1 MFLFSYSFKSTVWK
15 NPTQDRRATNSI
27 STPPAPPRHP
37 TAPSPSPHPPYPPPT
52 AATSSL
58 SNRYWFNNYENIS
71 SCLNISTGVYTGP
84 LYDMWNLSTWKRKD
98 DTKRTLLNIVW
109 LINPPNWWAVYS
121 ATVDAPDGGNITGK
135 SHYHR
140 ATKEDNQ
147 HQEQDGQPK
156 NIQETSLQIQMKNF
170 IILIQFCLFNLYV
183 RRAKMNGWINN

>member
-1 MFLFSYSFKSTVWK
+1 MFLFSYSFKPTVWK

-52 AATSSL
+52 AATSTKSHFLCL

-98 DTKRTLLNIVW
+98 NKRTQLNIVW
-109 LINPPNWWAVYS
+109 LINPPTELMS
-121 ATVDAPDGGNITGK
+121 GLQC
-135 SHYHR
+135 HR
-140 ATKEDNQ
+140 GRPRQRENNRKIPFNQ
-147 HQEQDGQPK
+147 S
-156 NIQETSLQIQMKNF
+156 IYWF
-170 IILIQFCLFNLYV
+170 
-183 RRAKMNGWINN
+183 